1 MHELFTLSEI
11 LPVDPG
17 TSPFRV
23 RGVIYD
29 RIIEHARQMPG
40 GLAAFSS
47 ELKDERVRRFANQQ
61 FRFTSFYDSLPVTP
75 MQIALSRMQGVDF
88 ETATRR
94 RAGDGAH
101 QLIPRMFRLILG
113 FSRPRAWALHA
124 PRLTSEYCG
133 FGDLELVQAADTRA
147 VFSIATVPQFIAG
160 SHANTLI
167 GIFEGTL
174 AVLRARNIVSRY
186 FDVKLIGP
194 QDGHPLL
201 SYRIELTWS

>member
-1 MHELFTLSEI
+1 MHELFTLNEM

-29 RIIEHARQMPG
+29 RIVEHARQMPG
-40 GLAAFSS
+40 GLQAFLS
-47 ELKDERVRRFANQQ
+47 EIRDDRVRRFATQQ
-61 FRFTSFYDSLPVTP
+61 FRFTSFYDSLPVSP
-75 MQIALSRMQGVDF
+75 MQIALSRLQGMDF

-94 RAGDGAH
+94 RAAEGAH

-124 PRLTSEYCG
+124 PRLTTEYCG
-133 FGDLELVQAADTRA
+133 FGDLELVQAGDTRA
-147 VFSIATVPQFIAG
+147 VFSIASVPQFLAA

-174 AVLRARNIVSRY
+174 AVLRARNVVSRY
-186 FDVKLIGP
+186 FDVKLLAPEG
-194 QDGHPLL
+194 DHPLL